1 LNRLNVYRRVE
12 GDVPAHA
19 GHDGTQQK
27 EENPVAEAQ
36 VTPQQRAFLAA
47 FRKTGNV
54 RLACEAAKVGRSSH
68 YRWLSQDPA
77 YRDAFAVA
85 KEEAA
90 DLLEAEAFRRAVH
103 GWDEPVGWYKGK
115 AGGVVKRYSDALLI
129 VLLKALRPN
138 RYKERVEMRGA
149 LANLDLNLLPDEA
162 IDRIANGEHVMSVLS
177 SIVPRAGEAVPGLLA
192 PPEKPQ

>member
-1 LNRLNVYRRVE
+1 VS
-12 GDVPAHA
+12 
-19 GHDGTQQK
+19 
-27 EENPVAEAQ
+27 
-36 VTPQQRAFLAA
+36 PQQRAFLAA

-68 YRWLSQDPA
+68 YRWLKQDAA
-77 YRDAFAVA
+77 YREAFAVA
-85 KEEAA
+85 KEEVA

-115 AGGVVKRYSDALLI
+115 AGGVMRRYSDTLLI

-149 LANLDLNLLPDEA
+149 LANLDLNQLPDEL
-162 IDRIANGEHVMSVLS
+162 IERIARGENVLSVLAS
-177 SIVPRAGEAVPGLLA
+177 AVPRAGEAVRGLVG
-192 PPEKPQ
+192 PPEEPE